1 MENIVKYNKNIQA
14 AGLTYENVVS
24 QIKQIIKD
32 NPDYKENW
40 STFYS
45 SDAGTMLVELMA
57 WIAENISIRQDVL
70 YNEMF
75 METAKEDKNK
85 INLLKQIG
93 CSSDL
98 ATAATVPVEL
108 EIDTTNGLPETLN
121 FGTVEDNIISVNGQ
135 STDNSNVNFEF
146 IKINSNGKPEYLS
159 ALTIDTD
166 NNTIISKNEND
177 EKILLVQGTT
187 NYEKFTSETN
197 DGPYFDLKVNNIAY
211 NSIRIYDE
219 NNTEHKQ
226 LETFVDIE
234 LPTSKV
240 PTYILERTN
249 TNNIRIRYPSKKI
262 ISTNN
267 NLNALFDETKSITV
281 YYRTTDG
288 KSGNISA
295 GSLVGSTFKINNT
308 TVTIKS
314 NEAGSGGKNAQTLDE
329 AIESKP
335 LGIKTLNRAVT
346 AEDFDYLLKNN
357 PSVLKS
363 KTYSAANQPESFK
376 EFFGRNINPQEVF
389 SFIVMNKN
397 FEKQKNQNYNDLQFV
412 TLNKDH
418 VVNKEYI
425 FNKAS
430 LNNKQN
436 TLSFDKE
443 NNKAVLNVTPNEFS
457 SLLNG
462 ELQNYVVAKLQK
474 TEQKENYIKDIK
486 NDWLSKAIFDN
497 EENVEELNDFITLEN
512 NKLENKNVSAIC
524 TSKELTEGTPINI
537 AKYLKNGNISICFDN
552 LVNAE
557 INFGCDK
564 EDDVEY
570 ENYYIL
576 PDNEPKKEDTTVYEP
591 NSREAAN
598 SRKGIRQIVN
608 DQVVSTIWNEANSGN
623 DIFRLI
629 DGKHIYKEIPAFDD
643 ININGNYAIKIGG
656 TKYTFTLGEETF
668 NTAVAYFNEK
678 EGIFYKTFDKY
689 KYLERIE
696 YYSYSNGSFKKVE
709 ELEIGDRVEDY
720 YSKLELDVDGL
731 DSIPYNSKEGILVQL
746 SYLMLANLN
755 NEKNLITSVNFEDN
769 FKTLLNYKFSLI
781 TKKEKTYFVISNTT
795 PQDSFDNE
803 DNFIED
809 IDLEE
814 GTGELSL
821 IKTLGSSL
829 SETIKADYTEVAKT
843 GKINGKYKLVIKSP
857 LTGDLSSL
865 SITSNDSEN
874 IINEIF
880 GINVYDSSNTEIKN
894 TKTVKGIKSVTLV
907 TADNDILGVK
917 KGNFIIISNDISNNF
932 FENIYIS
939 FKQSK
944 DEAINILSNNDEKV
958 VGIEGEAIY
967 FDENEIARLDLKK
980 SNFAVKITKDPKD
993 TNIFYNI
1000 TDDTFNELGII
1011 ENKKI
1016 RLETNNLSFKANGV
1030 KLFIGIDTENESDF
1044 FELEFDNSENV
1055 TALNIYKK
1063 ALENYYKDNQELIN
1077 CLFVLPDNDKKLVIN
1092 NIDKSDNGSICFKCP
1107 DDADYEKVKE
1117 FYKNFLGTS
1126 ETNQNFYNLYTKE
1139 SMLKENSRDVIIE
1152 EGGEHYYCPAKGKI
1166 LKFIYRDFVM
1176 KGNEQISK
1184 FGDYY
1189 ISVNGNSFN
1198 NYEFSIN
1205 KTKHSEFPDIKFYLH
1220 FINNKNKFTQN
1231 NVLITDEDNLQNY
1244 FSNKKILGTEINF
1257 LKPYVKTFDFAATI
1271 MYDASQEPNLLKKQ
1285 ITEELENKFSFRNL
1299 DNIKI
1304 SNKVYKTDI
1313 LNVIYKII
1321 NPDGTKQSTVKNVKY
1336 FGYDY
1341 ENQISNQSTDELVA
1355 NFNEIICLADTVVNK
1370 KGLILTMERSE

>member
-1 MENIVKYNKNIQA
+1 MENIAKYNKNIQA

-135 STDNSNVNFEF
+135 STDNSNINFEF
-146 IKINSNGKPEYLS
+146 IKINSDGKPEYLS

-166 NNTIISKNEND
+166 NNTIISKNKND

-240 PTYILERTN
+240 PTYILERTS
-249 TNNIRIRYPSKKI
+249 TNNIRIRYPNKKI

-288 KSGNISA
+288 KSGNVSA

-314 NEAGSGGKNAQTLDE
+314 NESGSGGKNAQTLDE
-329 AIESKP
+329 AVESKP
-335 LGIKTLNRAVT
+335 LSIKTLNRAVT

-397 FEKQKNQNYNDLQFV
+397 FEKQKNQNYNDLQFA
-412 TLNKDH
+412 TLNKEH

-430 LNNKQN
+430 LNNKQGI
-436 TLSFDKE
+436 LSFDKE
-443 NNKAVLNVTPNEFS
+443 NNKAILNVTPAEFNT
-457 SLLNG
+457 LLNG
-462 ELQNYVVAKLQK
+462 ELQNYIVAKVQK
-474 TEQKENYIKDIK
+474 TEQQENYIKDIK
-486 NDWLSKAIFDN
+486 NNWLSKAIFDRD
-497 EENVEELNDFITLEN
+497 ESDEELNDFITLEN

-524 TSKELTEGTPINI
+524 TSKELSETTPINI

-570 ENYYIL
+570 ENYYLL
-576 PDNEPKKEDTTVYEP
+576 PDNEQKDTAIIDP
-591 NSREAAN
+591 NGQEAAK
-598 SRKGIRQIVN
+598 SRRGIRQIIN
-608 DQVVSTIWNEANSGN
+608 DQVVSAIWNEINSGN

-629 DGKHIYKEIPAFDD
+629 DGKHIYKEIPAFDN

-656 TKYTFTLGEETF
+656 TKYTFTLGENTF

-678 EGIFYKTFDKY
+678 EGIFYKTFESNC
-689 KYLERIE
+689 LEEIE
-696 YYSYSNGSFKKVE
+696 YYEYLEEDGSFKKVE
-709 ELEIGDRVEDY
+709 NLSNGDDVTEY
-720 YSKLELDVDGL
+720 YSKLELDDL
-731 DSIPYNSKEGILVQL
+731 NSIPYNSKEGILVQL

-755 NEKNLITSVNFEDN
+755 NEETLVTSTNGSDDFSN
-769 FKTLLNYKFSLI
+769 LLNYKFSLI
-781 TKKEKTYFVISNTT
+781 TKKEKTYFIISNTT
-795 PQDSFDNE
+795 PAGSFDDE
-803 DNFIED
+803 DNFVED

-829 SETIKADYTEVAKT
+829 GETIRADYTEVAKT
-843 GKINGKYKLVIKSP
+843 GKINDKYKLVIKSP
-857 LTGDLSSL
+857 LTGELSSL

-894 TKTVKGIKSVTLV
+894 TKTVKGVKSVTLV

-932 FENIYIS
+932 FENIYVS

-944 DEAINILSNNDEKV
+944 DEAINILSNNVEKV
-958 VGIEGEAIY
+958 VGIEGEAVY

-980 SNFAVKITKDPKD
+980 SNFAIKITKDPKN

-1000 TDDTFNELGII
+1000 KDDPFKELGVI

-1016 RLETNNLSFKANGV
+1016 RLETNDLINFKTSV
-1030 KLFIGIDTENESDF
+1030 PLLIGIDNENDF
-1044 FELEFDNSENV
+1044 FKLDFKDEDV
-1055 TALNIYKK
+1055 TALNIYNK
-1063 ALENYYKDNQELIN
+1063 ALENYYINNEELIN
-1077 CLFVLPDNDKKLVIN
+1077 CLFILPDNNKKLVIN

-1107 DDADYEKVKE
+1107 DDADYERVKE
-1117 FYKNFLGTS
+1117 FYKNFLGTDK
-1126 ETNQNFYNLYTKE
+1126 TNEKFYKLYPKE
-1139 SMLKENSRDVIIE
+1139 SMLKENDSDVIIE
-1152 EGGEHYYCPAKGKI
+1152 EGDEYYYCPANGKI
-1166 LKFIYRDFVM
+1166 LKFIYRDFV
-1176 KGNEQISK
+1176 KKDDKPISK

-1189 ISVNGNSFN
+1189 ISVSGNSFN

-1205 KTKHSEFPDIKFYLH
+1205 KTKYSEFPDIKFYLH

-1231 NVLITDEDNLQNY
+1231 NVLVTDEDNLQNY

-1271 MYDASQEPNLLKKQ
+1271 IYDVSQEPNLLKKQ

-1313 LNVIYKII
+1313 LNTIYKVI

-1341 ENQISNQSTDELVA
+1341 ENQNSNQSTDELVA